1 MISNRHILLLTITLT
16 ATGCQWRSLQ
26 NEPRIVD
33 PVLPMAMS
41 RNELVEHLNRQHEG
55 LQSWQCK
62 DTRVLASMPGLPF
75 EQRLSGTLFC
85 SAPSQ
90 FRLMA
95 GSLMVSADFGSND
108 EIGWAYLKP
117 GESSVLTWRHED
129 SHLLQYIPGGLRL
142 EPSWLMTIL
151 GVQPLNP
158 ESYELQNAPAGSR
171 ELWLVAVEDAPD
183 GTSLRRVI
191 KVDTVR
197 GVAREHAL
205 YDSEGNPLL
214 RAQLSHHKSCSGHL
228 IPHLVKLSFPQT
240 ETVLTLE
247 FKGIETDCRIADT
260 VWNPPQGRFIE
271 HVDLGELIRSR
282 MPHDPAIQ
290 LISGKKPQ
298 AAQTTPNF
306 NRHEP
311 PLSIT
316 MRQNESAPREGALD
330 DLPGGNGTH
339 DDRFFGNAPGESV
352 PDWDDVDRSA
362 ESEFPQHVE
371 VEAFPSPD
379 RPHFDITS
387 PAATPRSRSWWFP
400 FGK

>member
-1 MISNRHILLLTITLT
+1 MLSNRHILFLTITLT

-26 NEPRIVD
+26 KEPRFVD

-41 RNELVEHLNRQHEG
+41 KNELIEHLNRQHEG

-62 DTRVLASMPGLPF
+62 DTLVRASMPGLPF

-108 EIGWAYLKP
+108 EIGWAFLKP

-151 GVQPLNP
+151 GVQPLNS

-271 HVDLGELIRSR
+271 HIDLGELIRSR
-282 MPHDPAIQ
+282 MPHDPAVK
-290 LISGKKPQ
+290 LMSHTKK
-298 AAQTTPNF
+298 AVPNPAPF
-306 NRHEP
+306 FDRHEQQSP
-311 PLSIT
+311 PL
-316 MRQNESAPREGALD
+316 MRRNEDAPGETLFDDFPSDGETQN
-330 DLPGGNGTH
+330 
-339 DDRFFGNAPGESV
+339 DRFFGNNPVAEV
-352 PDWDDVDRSA
+352 PDWDDADHPANS
-362 ESEFPQHVE
+362 ESPQHVE
-371 VEAFPSPD
+371 VEPGNSPA
-379 RPHFDITS
+379 RPDFDITA
-387 PAATPRSRSWWFP
+387 PAASPRSKPRWRP
-400 FGK
+400 FWK

>member
-1 MISNRHILLLTITLT
+1 MISTRHILFLTITLT

-26 NEPRIVD
+26 KEPRFVD
-33 PVLPMAMS
+33 PVLPMALS
-41 RNELVEHLNRQHEG
+41 KNELVEHLNRQHEG

-62 DTRVLASMPGLPF
+62 DTRVSASMPGLPF

-191 KVDTVR
+191 KVDTVK

-228 IPHLVKLSFPQT
+228 IPHLIKLSFPQT

-271 HVDLGELIRSR
+271 HVDLGELVRSR
-282 MPHDPAIQ
+282 MPHDPAVR
-290 LISGKKPQ
+290 LISDQKPPT
-298 AAQTTPNF
+298 ARTVPNF
-306 NRHEP
+306 DRDEP
-311 PLSIT
+311 QSSRT
-316 MRQNESAPREGALD
+316 MNLNESAPDAAPFDDIADTEGA
-330 DLPGGNGTH
+330 P
-339 DDRFFGNAPGESV
+339 DDRFFGNGTVETV
-352 PDWDDVDRSA
+352 PNWDDDGRSV
-362 ESEFPQHVE
+362 ESEFPQHVD
-371 VEAFPSPD
+371 VEASPSPA
-379 RPHFDITS
+379 RPDFDITS

>member
-1 MISNRHILLLTITLT
+1 MLSNRHILFLTITLT
-16 ATGCQWRSLQ
+16 ASGCQWRSLQ
-26 NEPRIVD
+26 KEPRFVD

-41 RNELVEHLNRQHEG
+41 KNELVEHLNRQHEG

-108 EIGWAYLKP
+108 EIGWAFLKP

-247 FKGIETDCRIADT
+247 FKGIETDCQIADT

-282 MPHDPAIQ
+282 MPLDSAVR
-290 LISGKKPQ
+290 LISDKKPQ
-298 AAQTTPNF
+298 AAHTTPSF
-306 NRHEP
+306 EQHEP
-311 PLSIT
+311 ESSPLMS
-316 MRQNESAPREGALD
+316 QSESAPGAELFD
-330 DLPGGNGTH
+330 EFPDGDETH
-339 DDRFFGNAPGESV
+339 HDRFFGNRGVESV
-352 PDWDDVDRSA
+352 PDWDEADRSV
-362 ESEFPQHVE
+362 ESEFPQHVD
-371 VEAFPSPD
+371 VEASSSPD
-379 RPHFDITS
+379 RPDFDITA
-387 PAATPRSRSWWFP
+387 PAATPRRKPRWRP
-400 FGK
+400 FWK